1 MNNFVIT
8 HLDSFYSDELNTVH
22 HSSEL
27 NTVQLVSSE
36 LNRAQLDLTQ
46 LSLKKHQDLP
56 IRIRRRH
63 KKKLHFV
70 PIADGHYVIHFQIVT
85 VPCFAKHYVISK
97 MKHCKSQRT
106 VFLSEFNF

>member
-46 LSLKKHQDLP
+46 LSLKKTSRSANTNP
-56 IRIRRRH
+56 PTPP
-63 KKKLHFV
+63 KKLHFV

-106 VFLSEFNF
+106 VF

>member
-63 KKKLHFV
+63 QKKTPFCPDRRRALCYSLPDRYGAMLCQALCYFKNEALQVATHSILV
-70 PIADGHYVIHFQIVT
+70 GI
-85 VPCFAKHYVISK
+85 
-97 MKHCKSQRT
+97 
-106 VFLSEFNF
+106 